1 MASIPEMGPQQTW
14 NGTYTGYYL
23 RKSIDISVDPE
34 FVYQG
39 QNQEVPWHFFRL
51 GEIYLNYVEA
61 CIELGQEDEA
71 KMYLNMIRA
80 RAGMPDITESGD
92 ELMERYRNERRI
104 EMSFEDQRYFDV
116 RRWLI
121 GEEVYTNTKGIV
133 ISEFTDGSGRMAL
146 RKWVSQGVGTTKTNL
161 LPILLDE
168 MNRNTMLIQ
177 NPGYE

>member
-1 MASIPEMGPQQTW
+1 
-14 NGTYTGYYL
+14 
-23 RKSIDISVDPE
+23 
-34 FVYQG
+34 
-39 QNQEVPWHFFRL
+39 
-51 GEIYLNYVEA
+51 VEA

-71 KMYLNMIRA
+71 RNYLNMIRA

-104 EMSFEDQRYFDV
+104 ELSFEDQRYFDV

-121 GEEVYTNTKGIV
+121 GEDVYKNTKGIV
-133 ISEFTDGSGRMAL
+133 ISEFADGSVL
-146 RKWVSQGVGTTKTNL
+146 YETTEVGQPRGWDDKTNF

-177 NPGYE
+177 NPGYN